1 MEGGG
6 LRRELGREVPE
17 GKVGMQ
23 GRSEKGGGV
32 LISGQI
38 MIDADHPSVCP
49 TMPRKDI
56 CGSVLPQ
63 LLSQG
68 ELNRFCLQDVRHP
81 SKLKQVC
88 RDQFLL
94 PPLNSLTSKIMRS
107 VLEVLAP

>member
-1 MEGGG
+1 M
-6 LRRELGREVPE
+6 PE

-56 CGSVLPQ
+56 CGSSAAPVT
-63 LLSQG
+63 LS
-68 ELNRFCLQDVRHP
+68 RRT
-81 SKLKQVC
+81 K
-88 RDQFLL
+88 
-94 PPLNSLTSKIMRS
+94 
-107 VLEVLAP
+107 